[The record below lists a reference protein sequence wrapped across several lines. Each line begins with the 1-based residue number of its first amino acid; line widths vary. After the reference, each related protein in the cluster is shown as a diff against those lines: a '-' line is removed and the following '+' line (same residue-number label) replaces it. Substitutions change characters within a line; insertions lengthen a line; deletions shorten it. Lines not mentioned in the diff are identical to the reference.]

1 MRIVLDVNVWISGL
15 LWRGVP
21 KQILDFAQDGIVIIV
36 ISEPILSELEEV
48 LAREKFQSRMQLLGI
63 TAKDLIT
70 SASQLSE
77 NCIPTSVN
85 VPQLRDPD
93 DAMILGT
100 AIAAKATAIISGDL
114 DLVVLE
120 EFRGIPIL
128 TPTSFLANFSG

>member
-21 KQILDFAQDGIVIIV
+21 KKLIDLAQDGIVTIV

-48 LAREKFQSRMQLLGI
+48 LAREKFQSRMRSLGI
-63 TAKDLIT
+63 TTEELMT

-77 NCIPTSVN
+77 NCIPILVN

-100 AIAAKATAIISGDL
+100 AI
-114 DLVVLE
+114 V
-120 EFRGIPIL
+120 
-128 TPTSFLANFSG
+128 

>member
-21 KQILDFAQDGIVIIV
+21 KKLLDLAQDGIVTIV
-36 ISEPILSELEEV
+36 ISEPILNELEEV
-48 LAREKFQSRMQLLGI
+48 LAREKFQSRMRSLGI
-63 TAKDLIT
+63 TTEDLIT

-77 NCIPTSVN
+77 NWIPISVN

-93 DAMILGT
+93 DAIILGT

-128 TPTSFLANFSG
+128 TPTNFLTNFLE